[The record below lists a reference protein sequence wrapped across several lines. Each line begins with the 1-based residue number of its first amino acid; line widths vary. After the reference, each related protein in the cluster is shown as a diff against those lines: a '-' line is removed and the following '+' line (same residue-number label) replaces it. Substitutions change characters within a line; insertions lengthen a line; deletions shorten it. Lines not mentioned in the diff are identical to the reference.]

1 MPKIYKRLSVIPYRP
16 VTSNCG
22 TRREE
27 QVSEYIDYILK
38 PIMQESWSYV
48 KDCVNKKNIGKV
60 PDGAIVVTAVVVGL
74 YPSKTRRAGLG
85 ALRKNKGLH
94 SEI

>member
-1 MPKIYKRLSVIPYRP
+1 MPKIQKRLSVIPDRP

-27 QVSEYIDYILK
+27 KVSEYIDYILK
-38 PIMQESWSYV
+38 PIMQESWSY
-48 KDCVNKKNIGKV
+48 DCEKNIGKV

-74 YPSKTRRAGLG
+74 YLSITRRAGLE

>member
-1 MPKIYKRLSVIPYRP
+1 MPKIQKRLSVIPDRP

-27 QVSEYIDYILK
+27 KVSEYIDYILK

-48 KDCVNKKNIGKV
+48 KDCEKNIGKV

-74 YPSKTRRAGLG
+74 YLSITRRAGLEKKK
-85 ALRKNKGLH
+85 KNKGLH